1 MLIGSPPAPTK
12 GTQVLPV
19 LPVSNNVR
27 LPIFN
32 LNATPSEVD
41 VGGAPSES
49 EGSQASKFQVGDLAR
64 ESGKTVRAIHLYEE
78 LGLLQPAA
86 RSKGRYRLYG
96 PDALV
101 RVRWIGRLQ
110 EMGFSLTE
118 IQTIV
123 REWETL
129 RSAPR
134 AMIQMKET
142 YKRKLDEARENI
154 RRLQALEHELEA
166 SLAYLDTCE
175 VCDPER
181 MLSACKACDLHECG
195 EHVPEL
201 IAGFRAS

>member
-1 MLIGSPPAPTK
+1 MQRKLDPLRKTRVLRDGPPPSM
-12 GTQVLPV
+12 
-19 LPVSNNVR
+19 SNNIR
-27 LPIFN
+27 LPIAS
-32 LNATPSEVD
+32 LDTPPSGTPVENGD
-41 VGGAPSES
+41 GALL
-49 EGSQASKFQVGDLAR
+49 QVGDLAR
-64 ESGKTVRAIHLYEE
+64 EAGKTVRAIHLYEE

-86 RSKGRYRLYG
+86 RSKGRYRLYSR
-96 PDALV
+96 DALM

-118 IQTIV
+118 IQTVV

-142 YKRKLDEARENI
+142 YKRKLDEAREHI
-154 RRLQALEHELEA
+154 RRLQALEHELKA

-181 MLSACKACDLHECG
+181 MLSACKACDLHQCG